1 MARRDITG
9 AVDFPYLEAYAA
21 GDAAL
26 IEEVL
31 GLFDEQ
37 AALWLRLLDP
47 QGDAGA
53 WRDGAHTLKGASAG
67 VGAAGLAA
75 VCGEAEAAAQDS
87 PAFKAALLARVQTA
101 LDLVRSDIA
110 AYRHEQA
117 LKSLR

>member
-26 IEEVL
+26 VEEVL
-31 GLFDEQ
+31 ALFDEQ
-37 AALWLRLLDP
+37 ASVWMRLLDP
-47 QGDAGA
+47 EGDAGV

-67 VGAAGLAA
+67 IGARMLASL
-75 VCGEAEAAAQDS
+75 CDEAEVASGASAAL
-87 PAFKAALLARVQTA
+87 KAALLNRLHSA
-101 LDLVRSDIA
+101 LDLVRADLA

-117 LKSLR
+117 LRALR

>member
-26 IEEVL
+26 IDEVL
-31 GLFDEQ
+31 ALFDEQ

-47 QGDAGA
+47 GGDAGA
-53 WRDGAHTLKGASAG
+53 WRDGAHTLRGASAG
-67 VGAAGLAA
+67 VGAHALAA
-75 VCGEAEAAAQDS
+75 VCAEAEAAAGES
-87 PAFKAALLARVQTA
+87 AALKAALLNRVESA
-101 LDLVRSDIA
+101 LDLARADIA

-117 LKSLR
+117 LKSLK